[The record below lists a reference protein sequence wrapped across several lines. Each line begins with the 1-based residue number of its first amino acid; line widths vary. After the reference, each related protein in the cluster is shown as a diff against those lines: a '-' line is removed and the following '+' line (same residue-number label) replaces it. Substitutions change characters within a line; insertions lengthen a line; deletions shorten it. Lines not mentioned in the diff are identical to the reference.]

1 MAKHARP
8 EEIVAKLRQGEV
20 LISQG
25 QSVAEAIRA
34 IGVSEVTY
42 GRIPQRRDLLHT
54 SGGTGRD
61 RKLALS
67 RQHHQT
73 ARLAGLPT
81 SSSRGVRASL
91 RRLADPVSQ
100 VPNGGHSHRTLGLVE
115 VEGFVAEWGVIQA
128 LQGVWHGPLCSDGRS
143 MGEDGAALP
152 GQARRSGPDRDG
164 WAAVSGGGAVDCPH
178 EQPLA

>member
-1 MAKHARP
+1 MAKHPKP
-8 EEIVAKLRQGEV
+8 EEIVAKLRQADV

-34 IGVSEVTY
+34 IGVSEVPA
-42 GRIPQRRDLLHT
+42 GRTPQRRDLLHT

-91 RRLADPVSQ
+91 RRLANPVSQ
-100 VPNGGHSHRTLGLVE
+100 VPNGGHSHRALTFKPDHRVGADQHRDPHRSRPLRRRLWLRAGELAATGQGPAPPALGVTRHRR
-115 VEGFVAEWGVIQA
+115 VWSR
-128 LQGVWHGPLCSDGRS
+128 QGQCGK
-143 MGEDGAALP
+143 
-152 GQARRSGPDRDG
+152 AR
-164 WAAVSGGGAVDCPH
+164 
-178 EQPLA
+178 

>member
-8 EEIVAKLRQGEV
+8 EEIVAKLRQGEL
-20 LISQG
+20 LISQD

-34 IGVSEVTY
+34 IGVSEVPA
-42 GRIPQRRDLLHT
+42 GRTPQRRDLLHT

-73 ARLAGLPT
+73 ARLAALPT

-91 RRLADPVSQ
+91 RRLANPVSQ
-100 VPNGGHSHRTLGLVE
+100 VPNGGHTHR
-115 VEGFVAEWGVIQA
+115 A
-128 LQGVWHGPLCSDGRS
+128 LTFKPDHRVGADHLRPLCGS
-143 MGEDGAALP
+143 AP
-152 GQARRSGPDRDG
+152 KTGPTFF
-164 WAAVSGGGAVDCPH
+164 
-178 EQPLA
+178 

>member
-1 MAKHARP
+1 MAKHPKP
-8 EEIVAKLRQGEV
+8 EEIVAKLRQEDV

-25 QSVAEAIRA
+25 QSVAGAIRA
-34 IGVSEVTY
+34 IGVSEVPA
-42 GRIPQRRDLLHT
+42 GRTPQRRDLLHT

-100 VPNGGHSHRTLGLVE
+100 VPNGGHTHRALTFKPAPRGGADQRRPSCPSPSHCPSLTFGLRPSAT
-115 VEGFVAEWGVIQA
+115 AERFTRARCRSRSGVI
-128 LQGVWHGPLCSDGRS
+128 PSK
-143 MGEDGAALP
+143 
-152 GQARRSGPDRDG
+152 ARAPSKTVEP
-164 WAAVSGGGAVDCPH
+164 
-178 EQPLA
+178 

>member
-1 MAKHARP
+1 MSVGKS
-8 EEIVAKLRQGEV
+8 LRQAPRRSTDNGEG
-20 LISQG
+20 IS
-25 QSVAEAIRA
+25 
-34 IGVSEVTY
+34 TLLH
-42 GRIPQRRDLLHT
+42 PQRIT
-54 SGGTGRD
+54 FETV
-61 RKLALS
+61 AIC
-67 RQHHQT
+67 
-73 ARLAGLPT
+73 AG
-81 SSSRGVRASL
+81 A
-91 RRLADPVSQ
+91 A
-100 VPNGGHSHRTLGLVE
+100 LGLIE